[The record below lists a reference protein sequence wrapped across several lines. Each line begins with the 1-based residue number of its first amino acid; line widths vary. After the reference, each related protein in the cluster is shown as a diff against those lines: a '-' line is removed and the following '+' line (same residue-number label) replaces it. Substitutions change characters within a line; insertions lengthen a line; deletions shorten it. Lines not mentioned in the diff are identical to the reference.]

1 MRIADL
7 RIRTRLAIGFGTLLL
22 LLLAMLV
29 IALVRFVAIER
40 ANEALITSA
49 WAKADAAHNIDAM
62 VRGNARRLL
71 EVVAAPDAARR
82 DALNARIDANLAR
95 IAQAQEVL
103 DKYVSTPQ
111 GRQLVAAVRQHND
124 AFVKARAAALSQLR
138 SGQQPGALEI
148 AERDALPALDAMQ
161 EEAVELVALQQK
173 IVDDTGAAT
182 SADIAFAK
190 WLLAAIGMTAVIVG
204 IGAAWSVTRSIT
216 RPIARAVQVAQ
227 RVAQGDLTSRIEVT
241 SRDETGQLM
250 AALKH
255 MNESLDQIVR
265 RVRSGTAAIASAS
278 GQLLAGNTDRSARTE
293 EQAASLEET
302 ASSMEELTATVRQN
316 ADNARQASQ
325 LATNASEIADE
336 GGRVVERA
344 VSSMHDIAERSTKI
358 NDIIGVIDGIAFQT
372 NILALNAAVEAARA
386 GEQGRGF
393 AVVAGEVRTLAQRSA
408 AAAKEI
414 KALIETSVGKVQDGS
429 AHVRDAGR
437 TMHDIVQAVQRVT
450 DIMGEISAA
459 SAEQSGGIE
468 QVNTAVMQMDQV
480 TQQNAALVEQ
490 ATAAAG
496 SLEDQARHLREAVA
510 VFRLADGDAVST
522 SWGARAGDGDSAANA
537 GLSDDAARASVVAF
551 ARRRHVA

>member
-7 RIRTRLAIGFGTLLL
+7 KIRTRLTIGFGTLLAL
-22 LLLAMLV
+22 LLTMLF

-40 ANEALITSA
+40 ANEELLTSA
-49 WAKADAAHNIDAM
+49 WAKADAAHSIDAM
-62 VRGNARRLL
+62 VRGNARRLM
-71 EVVAAPDAARR
+71 EVFLTTDATQRK
-82 DALNARIDANLAR
+82 ALDQRIDANLGR
-95 IAQAQEVL
+95 IAKAQEVL
-103 DKYVSTPQ
+103 DKYVTS
-111 GRQLVAAVRQHND
+111 GEGKQLLNSIRQHNNS
-124 AFVKARAAALSQLR
+124 FLKARASVLTELGSDQRDAALRIVEQ
-138 SGQQPGALEI
+138 
-148 AERDALPALDAMQ
+148 DALPALDAMQ
-161 EEAVELVALQQK
+161 VEAVELVTLQQK
-173 IVDDTGAAT
+173 IVDETGAAT
-182 SADIAFAK
+182 RADIVFAK
-190 WLLAAIGMTAVIVG
+190 WLLVALGAVASVVG
-204 IGAAWSVTRSIT
+204 IFAAWSVTRSIT
-216 RPIARAVQVAQ
+216 RPLARAVEVAE
-227 RVAQGDLTSRIEVT
+227 RVAQGDLSSRIEVT

-250 AALKH
+250 VALKH

-278 GQLLAGNTDRSARTE
+278 GQLLAGNTDLSARTE

-302 ASSMEELTATVRQN
+302 ASSMEQLTATVRQN

-325 LATNASEIADE
+325 LASNASEIAGE

-344 VSSMHDIAERSTKI
+344 VTSMQEIAASSTKI

-414 KALIETSVGKVQDGS
+414 KGLIETSVGKVEDGS
-429 AHVRDAGR
+429 AQVRDAGR
-437 TMHDIVQAVQRVT
+437 TMTEIVQAVQRVT

-459 SAEQSGGIE
+459 SSEQSGGIE

-480 TQQNAALVEQ
+480 TQQNAALVEE

-496 SLEDQARHLREAVA
+496 SLEDQARQLREAVA
-510 VFRLADGDAVST
+510 VFRLAGGDAF
-522 SWGARAGDGDSAANA
+522 GSAHD
-537 GLSDDAARASVVAF
+537 DDADVAAHGPRGAVLAF
-551 ARRRHVA
+551 ARQRQVA

>member
-7 RIRTRLAIGFGTLLL
+7 KIRTRLAIGFGTLLIL
-22 LLLAMLV
+22 LLTML
-29 IALVRFVAIER
+29 IITLVRFVAIER
-40 ANEALITSA
+40 ANEMLITSA
-49 WAKADAAHNIDAM
+49 WAKADAAHTINAM
-62 VRGNARRLL
+62 VRSNGRRLL
-71 EVVAAPDAARR
+71 EAVAATDAAQRST
-82 DALNARIDANLAR
+82 LNRYIDDNQAEIGR
-95 IAQAQEVL
+95 AQGVL
-103 DKYVSTPQ
+103 DKYVSSEQ
-111 GRQLVAAVRQHND
+111 GKQLLAAVRRHNES
-124 AFVKARAAALSQLR
+124 FLKARSTVFSQLNADQRDAALSVV
-138 SGQQPGALEI
+138 EK
-148 AERDALPALDAMQ
+148 DALPALDAMQ
-161 EEAVELVALQQK
+161 SESVELVTLQQK
-173 IVDDTGAAT
+173 IVDATGAST

-190 WLLAAIGMTAVIVG
+190 WLLAAIGGVAAVVG

-216 RPIARAVQVAQ
+216 RPLARAVQVAE

-278 GQLLAGNTDRSARTE
+278 GQLLAGNTDLSARTE

-316 ADNARQASQ
+316 AENARQASQ
-325 LATNASEIADE
+325 LAVNASEIAGD

-344 VSSMHDIAERSTKI
+344 VRSMQEIAASSAKI

-414 KALIETSVGKVQDGS
+414 KALIETSVSKVDDGS
-429 AHVRDAGR
+429 SQVRDAGR
-437 TMHDIVQAVQRVT
+437 TMTDIVQAVQRVT

-480 TQQNAALVEQ
+480 TQQNAALVEE

-510 VFRLADGDAVST
+510 VFRLAGNDDTLSSNGADART
-522 SWGARAGDGDSAANA
+522 AANGPRGA
-537 GLSDDAARASVVAF
+537 VLNF
-551 ARRRHVA
+551 ARQRNAA

>member
-7 RIRTRLAIGFGTLLL
+7 KIRTRLTLGFGTLLIL
-22 LLLAMLV
+22 LLTMLF

-40 ANEALITSA
+40 ANEELLTRA
-49 WAKADAAHNIDAM
+49 WAKADAAHSIDAM
-62 VRGNARRLL
+62 VRGNARRLT
-71 EVVAAPDAARR
+71 EIAIATDTAQRN
-82 DALNARIDANLAR
+82 ALNQRIDVNLAR
-95 IAQAQEVL
+95 IAKAQEVL
-103 DKYVSTPQ
+103 DKYVTSAQGKQLLSTM
-111 GRQLVAAVRQHND
+111 RQHND
-124 AFVKARAAALSQLR
+124 AFLKARGSVLAELAADQRDAALR
-138 SGQQPGALEI
+138 IVQQ
-148 AERDALPALDAMQ
+148 DALPALDAMQ
-161 EEAVELVALQQK
+161 AEAVELVTLQQK
-173 IVDDTGAAT
+173 IVDETGAAT
-182 SADIAFAK
+182 NADIVFAK
-190 WLLAAIGMTAVIVG
+190 WLLAAIGATATVAGIV
-204 IGAAWSVTRSIT
+204 AAWSVTRSIT
-216 RPIARAVQVAQ
+216 RPIARAVEVAE
-227 RVAQGDLTSRIEVT
+227 RVAKGDLSSRIDVT

-278 GQLLAGNTDRSARTE
+278 GQLLAGNTDLSARTE

-302 ASSMEELTATVRQN
+302 ASSMEQLTATVRQN

-325 LATNASEIADE
+325 LASNASEIAGE

-344 VSSMHDIAERSTKI
+344 VTSMQDIAASSAKI

-414 KALIETSVGKVQDGS
+414 KALIETSVGKVEDGS
-429 AHVRDAGR
+429 AQVRDAGR
-437 TMHDIVQAVQRVT
+437 TMIEIVQAVQRVT

-459 SAEQSGGIE
+459 SSEQSGGIE

-480 TQQNAALVEQ
+480 TQQNAALVEE

-496 SLEDQARHLREAVA
+496 SLEDQARQLREAVA
-510 VFRLADGDAVST
+510 VFRLADGDAYSSGHDDADV
-522 SWGARAGDGDSAANA
+522 AAN
-537 GLSDDAARASVVAF
+537 GPRGPVLAF
-551 ARRRHVA
+551 ARQRQVA

>member
-7 RIRTRLAIGFGTLLL
+7 KIRTRLAIGFGTLLL
-22 LLLAMLV
+22 LLLTMLV
-29 IALVRFVAIER
+29 IALVRFIAIER
-40 ANEALITSA
+40 SNEELLTRA
-49 WAKADAAHNIDAM
+49 WAKADAAHSIDAM
-62 VRGNARRLL
+62 VRGNARRML
-71 EVVAAPDAARR
+71 EVATAQDPAQRKTF
-82 DALNARIDANLAR
+82 NERIDANLGR
-95 IAQAQEVL
+95 IAAAQEVL
-103 DKYVSTPQ
+103 DKYVTS
-111 GRQLVAAVRQHND
+111 GRGKELITSLRKHND
-124 AFVKARAAALSQLR
+124 AFQASRNKVIADLNADQRADAIGLV
-138 SGQQPGALEI
+138 
-148 AERDALPALDAMQ
+148 EREALPALDAMQ
-161 EEAVELVALQQK
+161 TEAADLVTLQQK
-173 IVDDTGAAT
+173 IVDETGATTA
-182 SADIAFAK
+182 ADIAFAK
-190 WLLAAIGMTAVIVG
+190 WLLVALGAVAAVVG
-204 IGAAWSVTRSIT
+204 IGAAYSVTRSIT
-216 RPIARAVQVAQ
+216 RPIARAVEVAE

-278 GQLLAGNTDRSARTE
+278 GELLAGNTDLSSRTE

-302 ASSMEELTATVRQN
+302 ASSMEQLTATVKQN

-325 LATNASEIADE
+325 LAANASEIASE

-344 VSSMHDIAERSTKI
+344 VSSMQEIAASSTKI

-414 KALIETSVGKVQDGS
+414 KSLIETSVGKVEDGS
-429 AHVRDAGR
+429 SQVRDAGR
-437 TMHDIVQAVQRVT
+437 TMTEIVQAVQRVT

-459 SAEQSGGIE
+459 SSEQSGGIE

-480 TQQNAALVEQ
+480 TQQNAALVEE

-496 SLEDQARHLREAVA
+496 SLEDQARNLREAVA
-510 VFRLADGDAVST
+510 VFRLPGGDTANVGYDDGAGIASNGPRGAVLAFS
-522 SWGARAGDGDSAANA
+522 RE
-537 GLSDDAARASVVAF
+537 RQVA
-551 ARRRHVA
+551 

>member
-7 RIRTRLAIGFGTLLL
+7 KIRTRLAIGFGTLLL
-22 LLLAMLV
+22 LLLTMLV
-29 IALVRFVAIER
+29 IALVRFIAIER
-40 ANEALITSA
+40 SNEELLTRA
-49 WAKADAAHNIDAM
+49 WAKADAAHSIDAM
-62 VRGNARRLL
+62 VRGNARRML
-71 EVVAAPDAARR
+71 EVATAQDPAQRKAF
-82 DALNARIDANLAR
+82 NERIDANLGR
-95 IAQAQEVL
+95 IAAAQEVL
-103 DKYVSTPQ
+103 DKYVTS
-111 GRQLVAAVRQHND
+111 GRGKELITSLRKHND
-124 AFVKARAAALSQLR
+124 AFQTSRNKIIADLNADQRADAIGLV
-138 SGQQPGALEI
+138 
-148 AERDALPALDAMQ
+148 EREALPALDTMQ
-161 EEAVELVALQQK
+161 AEAADLVKLQQK

-182 SADIAFAK
+182 AADIAFAK
-190 WLLAAIGMTAVIVG
+190 WLLVALGAVAAVVG
-204 IGAAWSVTRSIT
+204 IGAAYSVTRSIT
-216 RPIARAVQVAQ
+216 RPIARAVEVAE

-278 GQLLAGNTDRSARTE
+278 GELLAGNTDLSSRTE

-302 ASSMEELTATVRQN
+302 ASSMEQLTATVKQN

-325 LATNASEIADE
+325 LAANASEIAGE

-344 VSSMHDIAERSTKI
+344 VSSMQEIAASSTKI

-414 KALIETSVGKVQDGS
+414 KSLIETSVGKVEDGS
-429 AHVRDAGR
+429 SQVRDAGR
-437 TMHDIVQAVQRVT
+437 TMTEIVQAVQRVT

-459 SAEQSGGIE
+459 SSEQSGGIE

-480 TQQNAALVEQ
+480 TQQNAALVEE

-496 SLEDQARHLREAVA
+496 SLEDQARNLREAVA
-510 VFRLADGDAVST
+510 VFRLPGGDT
-522 SWGARAGDGDSAANA
+522 ANA
-537 GLSDDAARASVVAF
+537 GYDDDAGIASNSPRGAVLAFSRERQVA
-551 ARRRHVA
+551 

>member
-7 RIRTRLAIGFGTLLL
+7 KIRTRLAIGFGTLLVL
-22 LLLAMLV
+22 LLSMLV

-40 ANEALITSA
+40 ANEELLTSA
-49 WAKADAAHNIDAM
+49 WAKADAAHTIDAM
-62 VRGNARRLL
+62 VRGNGRRLL
-71 EVVAAPDAARR
+71 EFFTTTNPAQRSTY
-82 DALNARIDANLAR
+82 NERIDANLAR
-95 IAQAQEVL
+95 MGEAQALL
-103 DKYVSTPQ
+103 DKYVTTENGKRLIAGIREQ
-111 GRQLVAAVRQHND
+111 NE
-124 AFVKARAAALSQLR
+124 AFKKARAAI
-138 SGQQPGALEI
+138 I
-148 AERDALPALDAMQ
+148 AELDNDQRDIALGITQQQALPALDTMQ
-161 EEAVELVALQQK
+161 TEAAELVTFQK
-173 IVDDTGAAT
+173 KILDETGAAT

-190 WLLAAIGMTAVIVG
+190 WLLVGLGAVAAFVG
-204 IGAAWSVTRSIT
+204 ILAAWSVTRSIT
-216 RPIARAVQVAQ
+216 RPLARAVEVAE
-227 RVAQGDLTSRIEVT
+227 RVAQGDLTSRIDVT

-278 GQLLAGNTDRSARTE
+278 GQLLAGNTDLSSRTE

-302 ASSMEELTATVRQN
+302 ASSMEQLTATVKQN

-325 LATNASEIADE
+325 LASNASEIAGE

-344 VSSMHDIAERSTKI
+344 VTSMQEIAASSTKI

-414 KALIETSVGKVQDGS
+414 KSLIETSVGKVEDGS
-429 AHVRDAGR
+429 SQVRDAGR
-437 TMHDIVQAVQRVT
+437 TMTDIVQAVQRVT

-459 SAEQSGGIE
+459 SSEQSGGIE

-496 SLEDQARHLREAVA
+496 SLEDQARNLREAVA
-510 VFRLADGDAVST
+510 VFRLPGGDAMT
-522 SWGARAGDGDSAANA
+522 AADDNTDLAANGPRGA
-537 GLSDDAARASVVAF
+537 VLAFSRQRQVA
-551 ARRRHVA
+551 

>member
-7 RIRTRLAIGFGTLLL
+7 KIRTRLAIGFGTLLIL
-22 LLLAMLV
+22 LLTML
-29 IALVRFVAIER
+29 IITLVRFVAIER
-40 ANEALITSA
+40 ANEMLITSA
-49 WAKADAAHNIDAM
+49 WAKADAAHTINAM
-62 VRGNARRLL
+62 VRSNGRRLL
-71 EVVAAPDAARR
+71 EAVAATDAAQRST
-82 DALNARIDANLAR
+82 LNRYIDDNQAEIGR
-95 IAQAQEVL
+95 AQGVL
-103 DKYVSTPQ
+103 DKYVSSEQ
-111 GRQLVAAVRQHND
+111 GKQLLAAVRRHNES
-124 AFVKARAAALSQLR
+124 FLKARSTVFSQLSADQRDAALSVV
-138 SGQQPGALEI
+138 EK
-148 AERDALPALDAMQ
+148 DALPALDAMQ
-161 EEAVELVALQQK
+161 SESIELVTLQQK
-173 IVDDTGAAT
+173 IVDATGAST

-190 WLLAAIGMTAVIVG
+190 WLLAAIGGVAAVVG

-216 RPIARAVQVAQ
+216 RPLARAVQVAE

-278 GQLLAGNTDRSARTE
+278 GQLLAGNTDLSARTE

-316 ADNARQASQ
+316 AENARQASQ
-325 LATNASEIADE
+325 LAVNASEIAGD

-344 VSSMHDIAERSTKI
+344 VSSMQEIAASSAKI

-414 KALIETSVGKVQDGS
+414 KALIETSVSKVDDGS
-429 AHVRDAGR
+429 SQVRDAGR
-437 TMHDIVQAVQRVT
+437 TMTDIVQAVQRVT

-459 SAEQSGGIE
+459 SAEQTGGIE

-480 TQQNAALVEQ
+480 TQQNAALVEE

-510 VFRLADGDAVST
+510 VFRLAGNDDALSSNGGDAQT
-522 SWGARAGDGDSAANA
+522 AANGQRGA
-537 GLSDDAARASVVAF
+537 VLNF
-551 ARRRHVA
+551 ARQRNAA

>member
-7 RIRTRLAIGFGTLLL
+7 KIRTRLSIGFGTLLVL
-22 LLLAMLV
+22 LLSMLIV
-29 IALVRFVAIER
+29 ALVRFVAIER
-40 ANEALITSA
+40 ANEELLTSA
-49 WAKADAAHNIDAM
+49 WAKADAAHTIDAM

-71 EVVAAPDAARR
+71 EFFTTTNPAQRTTY
-82 DALNARIDANLAR
+82 NERIDANLAR
-95 IAQAQEVL
+95 MSEAQALL
-103 DKYVSTPQ
+103 DKYVTTENGKRLTKAIREQ
-111 GRQLVAAVRQHND
+111 NE
-124 AFVKARAAALSQLR
+124 AFKKARIAVVAELDADQRETAL
-138 SGQQPGALEI
+138 GIVQQQ
-148 AERDALPALDAMQ
+148 ALPALDAMQ
-161 EEAVELVALQQK
+161 NEAVELVTFQK
-173 IVDDTGAAT
+173 KILDETGAAT

-190 WLLAAIGMTAVIVG
+190 LLLVVLGALAAVVG
-204 IGAAWSVTRSIT
+204 IVAAWSVTRSIT
-216 RPIARAVQVAQ
+216 RPIARAVEVAQ
-227 RVAQGDLTSRIEVT
+227 RVAQGDLTSRIDVT

-265 RVRSGTAAIASAS
+265 RVRSGTAAITSAS
-278 GQLLAGNTDRSARTE
+278 GELLAGNTDLSSRTE

-302 ASSMEELTATVRQN
+302 ASSMEQLTATVKQN
-316 ADNARQASQ
+316 AENARQASQ
-325 LATNASEIADE
+325 LAANASEIAGQ
-336 GGRVVERA
+336 GGRVVDGA
-344 VSSMHDIAERSTKI
+344 VRSMQEIADSSTKI

-414 KALIETSVGKVQDGS
+414 KSLIETSVHKVQDGS
-429 AHVRDAGR
+429 TQVRDAGR
-437 TMHDIVQAVQRVT
+437 TMTDIVQAVQRVT

-459 SAEQSGGIE
+459 SSEQSGGIE

-496 SLEDQARHLREAVA
+496 SLEDQARNLRDAVA
-510 VFRLADGDAVST
+510 IFRLPG
-522 SWGARAGDGDSAANA
+522 GDSVSAE
-537 GLSDDAARASVVAF
+537 DDATPDALANGPRGAVLAFSRQRQVA
-551 ARRRHVA
+551 

>member
-7 RIRTRLAIGFGTLLL
+7 KIRTRLAIGFGTLLV

-40 ANEALITSA
+40 ANEMLLTSA
-49 WAKADAAHNIDAM
+49 WSKADAAHTIDAM
-62 VRGNARRLL
+62 VRGNGRRML
-71 EVVAAPDAARR
+71 EVIATTDPTQRKTY
-82 DALNARIDANLAR
+82 NERIDVNLAR
-95 IAQAQEVL
+95 TADALQVL
-103 DKYVSTPQ
+103 DKYVTSAD
-111 GRQLVAAVRQHND
+111 GKKLLVSIRQHNE
-124 AFVKARAAALSQLR
+124 AFQKARSAVIAQLSADQHDAAL
-138 SGQQPGALEI
+138 GTV
-148 AERDALPALDAMQ
+148 EREALPALDAMQ
-161 EEAVELVALQQK
+161 TEAVDLVKLQQK
-173 IVDDTGAAT
+173 IVDETGAAT
-182 SADIAFAK
+182 SADIVFAK
-190 WLLAAIGMTAVIVG
+190 WLLAAIGAVAAVVG
-204 IGAAWSVTRSIT
+204 IGAAWSVTRSVT
-216 RPIARAVQVAQ
+216 RPIARAVQIAE
-227 RVAQGDLTSRIEVT
+227 RVAQGDLTSRIDVT

-278 GQLLAGNTDRSARTE
+278 GELLAGNTDLSARTE

-302 ASSMEELTATVRQN
+302 ASSMEQLTATVKQN

-325 LATNASEIADE
+325 LAANASEIAGE

-344 VSSMHDIAERSTKI
+344 VSSMQEIAASSSKI

-414 KALIETSVGKVQDGS
+414 KGLIETSVGKVEDGS
-429 AHVRDAGR
+429 SQVRDAGR
-437 TMHDIVQAVQRVT
+437 SMTDIVQAVQRVT

-510 VFRLADGDAVST
+510 VFQLPDGHTVST
-522 SWGARAGDGDSAANA
+522 LHDDDGLASAANMPRGA
-537 GLSDDAARASVVAF
+537 VLAF
-551 ARRRHVA
+551 SRERHIA

>member
-7 RIRTRLAIGFGTLLL
+7 KIRTRLAIGFGTLLL
-22 LLLAMLV
+22 LLLTMLV
-29 IALVRFVAIER
+29 IALVRFIAIER
-40 ANEALITSA
+40 SNEELLTRA
-49 WAKADAAHNIDAM
+49 WAKADAAHSIDAM

-71 EVVAAPDAARR
+71 EVATAQDPAQRKAF
-82 DALNARIDANLAR
+82 NERIDANLGR
-95 IAQAQEVL
+95 IAAAQEVL
-103 DKYVSTPQ
+103 DKYVTS
-111 GRQLVAAVRQHND
+111 GRGKELIASLRKHND
-124 AFVKARAAALSQLR
+124 AFQASRNKVIADLNTDQRADAIGLV
-138 SGQQPGALEI
+138 
-148 AERDALPALDAMQ
+148 EREALPALDAMQ
-161 EEAVELVALQQK
+161 AEAADLVSLQQK
-173 IVDDTGAAT
+173 IVDETGAAT
-182 SADIAFAK
+182 AADIAFAK
-190 WLLAAIGMTAVIVG
+190 WLLVALGAVAAVVG
-204 IGAAWSVTRSIT
+204 IGAAYSVTRSIT
-216 RPIARAVQVAQ
+216 RPIARAVEVAE

-278 GQLLAGNTDRSARTE
+278 GELLAGNTDLSSRTE

-302 ASSMEELTATVRQN
+302 ASSMEQLTATVKQN

-325 LATNASEIADE
+325 LAANASEIAGE

-344 VSSMHDIAERSTKI
+344 VSSMQDIAASSTKI

-414 KALIETSVGKVQDGS
+414 KSLIETSVGKVEDGS
-429 AHVRDAGR
+429 SQVRDAGR
-437 TMHDIVQAVQRVT
+437 TMTEIVQAVQRVT

-459 SAEQSGGIE
+459 SSEQSGGIE

-480 TQQNAALVEQ
+480 TQQNAALVEE

-496 SLEDQARHLREAVA
+496 SLEDQARNLREAVA
-510 VFRLADGDAVST
+510 VFRLPGGDT
-522 SWGARAGDGDSAANA
+522 ANA
-537 GLSDDAARASVVAF
+537 GYEDDTGIASHGPRGAVLAFSRERQVA
-551 ARRRHVA
+551 

>member
-7 RIRTRLAIGFGTLLL
+7 KIRTRLAIGFGTLLVL
-22 LLLAMLV
+22 LLCMLT
-29 IALVRFVAIER
+29 ITLIRFVAIER
-40 ANEALITSA
+40 ANEELLNSA
-49 WAKADAAHNIDAM
+49 WAKADAAHTIDGM
-62 VRGNARRLL
+62 VRGNGRRLL
-71 EVVAAPDAARR
+71 EFFTTTDAAQREKY
-82 DALNARIDANLAR
+82 NARIDANLAR
-95 IAQAQEVL
+95 MAEAQAVL
-103 DKYVSTPQ
+103 DKYVTTENGKRLIGSIRAQNET
-111 GRQLVAAVRQHND
+111 
-124 AFVKARAAALSQLR
+124 FKKARVAVVAELSAGQRDNAL
-138 SGQQPGALEI
+138 GIVQQT
-148 AERDALPALDAMQ
+148 ALPALDEMQ
-161 EEAVELVALQQK
+161 TEAAELVTFQK
-173 IVDDTGAAT
+173 KILDETGAAT

-190 WLLAAIGMTAVIVG
+190 WLLVALGALASVVG
-204 IGAAWSVTRSIT
+204 IAAAWSVTRSIT
-216 RPIARAVQVAQ
+216 RPIARAVEVAQ
-227 RVAQGDLTSRIEVT
+227 RVAQGDLTSRIDVT

-278 GQLLAGNTDRSARTE
+278 GQLLAGNTDLSSRTE

-302 ASSMEELTATVRQN
+302 ASSMEQLTATVKQN

-325 LATNASEIADE
+325 LASNASEIAGE

-344 VSSMHDIAERSTKI
+344 VTSMQEIADSSTKI

-414 KALIETSVGKVQDGS
+414 KSLIETSVHKVADGS
-429 AHVRDAGR
+429 SQVRDAGR
-437 TMHDIVQAVQRVT
+437 TMTEIVQAVQRVT

-459 SAEQSGGIE
+459 SSEQSGGIE

-496 SLEDQARHLREAVA
+496 SLEDQARNLRDAVA
-510 VFRLADGDAVST
+510 VFRLPGGDAVT
-522 SWGARAGDGDSAANA
+522 GGYDDEADVAANGPRGA
-537 GLSDDAARASVVAF
+537 VLAFSRQRQVA
-551 ARRRHVA
+551 

>member
-7 RIRTRLAIGFGTLLL
+7 KIRTRLAIGFGTLLL
-22 LLLAMLV
+22 LLLTMLV
-29 IALVRFVAIER
+29 IALARFIAIER
-40 ANEALITSA
+40 SNEELLTRA
-49 WAKADAAHNIDAM
+49 WAKADAAHSIDAM

-71 EVVAAPDAARR
+71 EVATAQDPAQRKAF
-82 DALNARIDANLAR
+82 NERIDANLGR
-95 IAQAQEVL
+95 ITAAQEVL
-103 DKYVSTPQ
+103 DKYVTS
-111 GRQLVAAVRQHND
+111 GRGKELIASLRKHND
-124 AFVKARAAALSQLR
+124 AFQASRNKVIADLNTDQRADAIGLV
-138 SGQQPGALEI
+138 
-148 AERDALPALDAMQ
+148 EREALPALDAMQ
-161 EEAVELVALQQK
+161 AEAADLVSLQQK
-173 IVDDTGAAT
+173 IVDETGAAT
-182 SADIAFAK
+182 AADIAFAK
-190 WLLAAIGMTAVIVG
+190 WLLVALGAVAAVVG
-204 IGAAWSVTRSIT
+204 IGAAYSVTRSIT
-216 RPIARAVQVAQ
+216 RPIARAVEVAE

-278 GQLLAGNTDRSARTE
+278 GELLAGNTDLSSRTE

-302 ASSMEELTATVRQN
+302 ASSMEQLTATVKQN

-325 LATNASEIADE
+325 LAANASEIAGE

-344 VSSMHDIAERSTKI
+344 VSSMQDIAASSTKI

-414 KALIETSVGKVQDGS
+414 KSLIETSVGKVEDGS
-429 AHVRDAGR
+429 SQVRDAGR
-437 TMHDIVQAVQRVT
+437 TMTEIVQAVQRVT

-459 SAEQSGGIE
+459 SSEQSGGIE

-480 TQQNAALVEQ
+480 TQQNAALVEE

-496 SLEDQARHLREAVA
+496 SLEDQARNLREAVA
-510 VFRLADGDAVST
+510 VFRLPGGDT
-522 SWGARAGDGDSAANA
+522 ANA
-537 GLSDDAARASVVAF
+537 GYDDDTGIASNGPRGAVLAFSRERQVA
-551 ARRRHVA
+551 

>member
-7 RIRTRLAIGFGTLLL
+7 KIRTRLAIGFGTLLIL
-22 LLLAMLV
+22 LLSMLI
-29 IALVRFVAIER
+29 IALVRFIAIER
-40 ANEALITSA
+40 ANEELLTRA
-49 WAKADAAHNIDAM
+49 WAKADAAHSIDSM
-62 VRGNARRLL
+62 VRGNGRRLL
-71 EVVAAPDAARR
+71 EVAMAPDAAQRK
-82 DALNARIDANLAR
+82 ALNERIDVNLGRLAS
-95 IAQAQEVL
+95 AQAVL
-103 DKYVSTPQ
+103 DKYVTS
-111 GRQLVAAVRQHND
+111 GRGKELITSLRAQNET
-124 AFVKARAAALSQLR
+124 FKKARDTV
-138 SGQQPGALEI
+138 I
-148 AERDALPALDAMQ
+148 AELNADQRGVALGIVQQDALPALDAMQ
-161 EEAVELVALQQK
+161 TEAAELVTLQQK
-173 IVDDTGAAT
+173 IVDETGAAT
-182 SADIAFAK
+182 AADIVFAK
-190 WLLAAIGMTAVIVG
+190 WLLIALGALAAVVG

-216 RPIARAVQVAQ
+216 RPIARAVEVAE
-227 RVAQGDLTSRIEVT
+227 RVAQGDLTSRIDVT
-241 SRDETGQLM
+241 SLDETGQLM

-278 GQLLAGNTDRSARTE
+278 GELLAGNTDLSSRTE

-302 ASSMEELTATVRQN
+302 ASSMEQLTATVKQN

-325 LATNASEIADE
+325 LASNASDIAGE

-344 VSSMHDIAERSTKI
+344 VASMQEIAASSTKI

-414 KALIETSVGKVQDGS
+414 KGLIETSVGKVSDGS
-429 AHVRDAGR
+429 SQVRDAGR
-437 TMHDIVQAVQRVT
+437 TMTEIVQAVQRVT

-459 SAEQSGGIE
+459 SSEQSGGIE

-496 SLEDQARHLREAVA
+496 SLEDQARNLREAVA
-510 VFRLADGDAVST
+510 VFRLPGGDVVTGHDDDG
-522 SWGARAGDGDSAANA
+522 GAAANGPRGA
-537 GLSDDAARASVVAF
+537 VLAF
-551 ARRRHVA
+551 ARQRQVA

>member
-7 RIRTRLAIGFGTLLL
+7 KIRTRLAIGFGTLLL
-22 LLLAMLV
+22 LLLTMLV
-29 IALVRFVAIER
+29 IALVRFIAIER
-40 ANEALITSA
+40 SNEELLTRA
-49 WAKADAAHNIDAM
+49 WAKADAAHSIDAM
-62 VRGNARRLL
+62 VRGNARRML
-71 EVVAAPDAARR
+71 EVATAQDPAQRKAF
-82 DALNARIDANLAR
+82 NERIDANLGR
-95 IAQAQEVL
+95 IAAAQEVL
-103 DKYVSTPQ
+103 DKYVTS
-111 GRQLVAAVRQHND
+111 GRGKELIASLRKHND
-124 AFVKARAAALSQLR
+124 AFQTSRNKIIADLNADQRADAIGLV
-138 SGQQPGALEI
+138 
-148 AERDALPALDAMQ
+148 EREALPALDTMQ
-161 EEAVELVALQQK
+161 AEAADLVKLQQK

-182 SADIAFAK
+182 AADIAFAK
-190 WLLAAIGMTAVIVG
+190 WLLVALGAVAAVVG
-204 IGAAWSVTRSIT
+204 IGAAYSVTRSIT
-216 RPIARAVQVAQ
+216 RPIARAVEVAE

-278 GQLLAGNTDRSARTE
+278 GELLAGNTDLSSRTE

-302 ASSMEELTATVRQN
+302 ASSMEQLTATVKQN

-325 LATNASEIADE
+325 LAANASEIAGE

-344 VSSMHDIAERSTKI
+344 VSSMQEIAASSTKI

-414 KALIETSVGKVQDGS
+414 KSLIETSVGKVEDGS
-429 AHVRDAGR
+429 SQVRDAGR
-437 TMHDIVQAVQRVT
+437 TMTEIVQAVQRVT

-459 SAEQSGGIE
+459 SSEQSGGIE

-480 TQQNAALVEQ
+480 TQQNAALVEE

-496 SLEDQARHLREAVA
+496 SLEDQARNLREAVA
-510 VFRLADGDAVST
+510 VFRLPGGDT
-522 SWGARAGDGDSAANA
+522 ANA
-537 GLSDDAARASVVAF
+537 GYDDDAGIASNSPRGAVLAFSRERQVA
-551 ARRRHVA
+551 

>member
-7 RIRTRLAIGFGTLLL
+7 KIRTRLAIGFGTLLL
-22 LLLAMLV
+22 LLLTMLV
-29 IALVRFVAIER
+29 ISLVRFIAIER
-40 ANEALITSA
+40 SNEELLTRA
-49 WAKADAAHNIDAM
+49 WAKADAAHSIDAM
-62 VRGNARRLL
+62 VRGNGRRML
-71 EVVAAPDAARR
+71 EVATAQDPAQRKAF
-82 DALNARIDANLAR
+82 NERIDVNLGR
-95 IAQAQEVL
+95 IAAAQAVL
-103 DKYVSTPQ
+103 DKYVTS
-111 GRQLVAAVRQHND
+111 GRGKELIASLRKHND
-124 AFVKARAAALSQLR
+124 AFQASRNKVIADLNADQRADAIGLV
-138 SGQQPGALEI
+138 
-148 AERDALPALDAMQ
+148 EREALPTLDAMQ
-161 EEAVELVALQQK
+161 AEAADLVTLQQK

-182 SADIAFAK
+182 AADIAFAK
-190 WLLAAIGMTAVIVG
+190 WLLVAIGVIATVIG
-204 IGAAWSVTRSIT
+204 IGAAYSVTRSIT
-216 RPIARAVQVAQ
+216 RPIARAVEVAE

-278 GQLLAGNTDRSARTE
+278 GELLAGNTDLSSRTE

-302 ASSMEELTATVRQN
+302 ASSMEQLTATVKQN

-325 LATNASEIADE
+325 LASNASEIAGE

-344 VSSMHDIAERSTKI
+344 VSSMQEIAASSTKI

-414 KALIETSVGKVQDGS
+414 KSLIETSVGKVEDGS
-429 AHVRDAGR
+429 SQVRDAGR
-437 TMHDIVQAVQRVT
+437 TMTEIVQAVQRVT

-459 SAEQSGGIE
+459 SSEQSGGIE

-480 TQQNAALVEQ
+480 TQQNAALVEE

-496 SLEDQARHLREAVA
+496 SLEDQARNLREAVA
-510 VFRLADGDAVST
+510 VFRLPGGDTAST
-522 SWGARAGDGDSAANA
+522 GYD
-537 GLSDDAARASVVAF
+537 DDAGIASNSPRGAVLAFSRERQVA
-551 ARRRHVA
+551 

>member
-7 RIRTRLAIGFGTLLL
+7 KIRTRLSIGFGTLLAL
-22 LLLAMLV
+22 LLTMLV

-40 ANEALITSA
+40 ANEALLTSA
-49 WAKADAAHNIDAM
+49 WAKANAAHDIDAM
-62 VRGNARRLL
+62 GRGNARRLL
-71 EVVAAPDAARR
+71 EIFTTTDATQRNT
-82 DALNARIDANLAR
+82 LNQRIDDNLAR
-95 IAQAQEVL
+95 IGKAQEVL
-103 DKYVSTPQ
+103 DKYVTTTQ
-111 GRQLVAAVRQHND
+111 GKQLVAAVRQHND
-124 AFVKARAAALSQLR
+124 AFVKARSTTLAQLNASQQDLAM
-138 SGQQPGALEI
+138 STAQ
-148 AERDALPALDAMQ
+148 RDAMPALDAMQ
-161 EEAVELVALQQK
+161 VESVQLVALQQK

-190 WLLAAIGMTAVIVG
+190 WLLAAIGAAAVVVG
-204 IGAAWSVTRSIT
+204 VGAAWSVTRSIT
-216 RPIARAVQVAQ
+216 RPIAHAVQVAQ
-227 RVAQGDLTSRIEVT
+227 RVAQGDLTSRIDVT

-278 GQLLAGNTDRSARTE
+278 GQLLAGNTDLSARTE

-302 ASSMEELTATVRQN
+302 ASSMEELTTTVRQN

-325 LATNASEIADE
+325 LASNASEIAGE

-344 VSSMHDIAERSTKI
+344 VTSMQEIADSSTKI

-414 KALIETSVGKVQDGS
+414 KALIETSVSKVTDGS
-429 AHVRDAGR
+429 SQVRDAGR
-437 TMHDIVQAVQRVT
+437 TMTDIVQAVQRVT

-459 SAEQSGGIE
+459 SSEQSGGIE

-510 VFRLADGDAVST
+510 VFRLADGEVASPAYASQGENADPAAN
-522 SWGARAGDGDSAANA
+522 GARG
-537 GLSDDAARASVVAF
+537 SVVAF
-551 ARRRHVA
+551 ARQRNVA

>member
-7 RIRTRLAIGFGTLLL
+7 KIRTRLSIGFGTLLVL
-22 LLLAMLV
+22 LLSMLV

-40 ANEALITSA
+40 ANEELLTRA
-49 WAKADAAHNIDAM
+49 WAKADAAHRIDAM
-62 VRGNARRLL
+62 VRGNARRLI
-71 EVVAAPDAARR
+71 EAIVTTDATQR
-82 DALNARIDANLAR
+82 NAFNERIDANLAR
-95 IAQAQEVL
+95 IAKAQEVL
-103 DKYVSTPQ
+103 DKYVTS
-111 GRQLVAAVRQHND
+111 GKGKQLLNAVRQHND
-124 AFVKARAAALSQLR
+124 TFLKARGSVISALNASQRDTALR
-138 SGQQPGALEI
+138 IAQQ
-148 AERDALPALDAMQ
+148 DALPALDAMQ
-161 EEAVELVALQQK
+161 AEAVELVTLQQK
-173 IVDDTGAAT
+173 IVDETGAAT
-182 SADIAFAK
+182 SADIVFAK
-190 WLLAAIGMTAVIVG
+190 WLLATLGAAATVAGIV
-204 IGAAWSVTRSIT
+204 AAWSVTRSIT
-216 RPIARAVQVAQ
+216 RPLARAVEVAE
-227 RVAQGDLTSRIEVT
+227 RVAQGDLSSRIDVT

-278 GQLLAGNTDRSARTE
+278 GQLLSGNTNLSARTE

-302 ASSMEELTATVRQN
+302 ASSMEQLTATVRQN
-316 ADNARQASQ
+316 ADNARQARQ
-325 LATNASEIADE
+325 LASNASDIAGE

-344 VSSMHDIAERSTKI
+344 VTSMQEIAASSTKI

-414 KALIETSVGKVQDGS
+414 KTLIETSVGKVEDGS
-429 AHVRDAGR
+429 AQVRDAGR
-437 TMHDIVQAVQRVT
+437 TMTEIVQAVQRVT

-459 SAEQSGGIE
+459 SNEQSGGIE

-480 TQQNAALVEQ
+480 TQQNAALVEE

-496 SLEDQARHLREAVA
+496 SLEDQARQLREAVA
-510 VFRLADGDAVST
+510 VFRLSDGGAYTSGHDGDTDV
-522 SWGARAGDGDSAANA
+522 AANGSRGA
-537 GLSDDAARASVVAF
+537 VLAF
-551 ARRRHVA
+551 ARQRQVA

>member
-7 RIRTRLAIGFGTLLL
+7 KIRTRLAIGFGTLLVL
-22 LLLAMLV
+22 LLTMLI

-40 ANEALITSA
+40 ANEELLTRA
-49 WAKADAAHNIDAM
+49 WAKADAAHSIDAM
-62 VRGNARRLL
+62 VRGNARRLM
-71 EVVAAPDAARR
+71 EIVITTDAAQRN
-82 DALNARIDANLAR
+82 ALNQRIDANLTH
-95 IAQAQEVL
+95 IAKAQEVL
-103 DKYVSTPQ
+103 DKYVTSAK
-111 GRQLVAAVRQHND
+111 GKQLLGALRQHNE
-124 AFVKARAAALSQLR
+124 AFLKARGSV
-138 SGQQPGALEI
+138 I
-148 AERDALPALDAMQ
+148 AELGADQRDSALRIAQQDALPALDAMQ
-161 EEAVELVALQQK
+161 AEAIDLVTLQQK

-182 SADIAFAK
+182 SADIVFAK
-190 WLLAAIGMTAVIVG
+190 WLLAAIGAAAAVIG
-204 IGAAWSVTRSIT
+204 IVAALSVTRSIT
-216 RPIARAVQVAQ
+216 RPLARAVEVAE
-227 RVAQGDLTSRIEVT
+227 RVAKGDLSSRIEVT

-278 GQLLAGNTDRSARTE
+278 GQLLAGNTDLSARTE

-302 ASSMEELTATVRQN
+302 ASSMEQLTATVRQN

-325 LATNASEIADE
+325 LAANASEIAGE

-344 VSSMHDIAERSTKI
+344 VTSMQDIAASSAKI

-429 AHVRDAGR
+429 SQVLDAGR
-437 TMHDIVQAVQRVT
+437 TMTEIVQAVQRVT

-459 SAEQSGGIE
+459 SSEQSGGIE

-480 TQQNAALVEQ
+480 TQQNAALVEE

-496 SLEDQARHLREAVA
+496 SLEDQARQLREAVA
-510 VFRLADGDAVST
+510 VFRLAGGDADVS
-522 SWGARAGDGDSAANA
+522 AHDDADVAANGPRGA
-537 GLSDDAARASVVAF
+537 VLAF
-551 ARRRHVA
+551 ARQRQVA

>member
-7 RIRTRLAIGFGTLLL
+7 KIRTRLSIGFGTLLI
-22 LLLAMLV
+22 LLLAMLA
-29 IALVRFVAIER
+29 ITLVRFVAIER
-40 ANEALITSA
+40 ANEMLITSA
-49 WAKADAAHNIDAM
+49 WAKADAAHTINAM
-62 VRGNARRLL
+62 VRSNARRLL
-71 EVVAAPDAARR
+71 EAVSATHAAQR
-82 DALNARIDANLAR
+82 DAFDRHIDENLAAIGR
-95 IAQAQEVL
+95 AQGVL
-103 DKYVSTPQ
+103 DKYVSSAQ
-111 GRQLVAAVRQHND
+111 GKELLAAIRQHNTT
-124 AFVKARAAALSQLR
+124 FLKARNTVISQLR
-138 SGQQPGALEI
+138 ADQREAALAT
-148 AERDALPALDAMQ
+148 AEKDALPALDAMQ
-161 EEAVELVALQQK
+161 AESVELVALQQK
-173 IVDDTGAAT
+173 IVDATGAST

-190 WLLAAIGMTAVIVG
+190 WLLAAIGGAAAVVG

-216 RPIARAVQVAQ
+216 RPIAHAVQVAE

-255 MNESLDQIVR
+255 MNESLDRIVR

-278 GQLLAGNTDRSARTE
+278 GELLAGNTDLSARTE

-316 ADNARQASQ
+316 AENARQASQ
-325 LATNASEIADE
+325 LAINASEIAGE

-344 VSSMHDIAERSTKI
+344 VTSMQEIAASSAKI

-408 AAAKEI
+408 AAAREI
-414 KALIETSVGKVQDGS
+414 KALIETSVSQVEDGS
-429 AHVRDAGR
+429 SQVRNAGR
-437 TMHDIVQAVQRVT
+437 TMTDIVQAVQRVT

-480 TQQNAALVEQ
+480 TQQNAALVEE

-496 SLEDQARHLREAVA
+496 SLEDQARQLREAVA
-510 VFRLADGDAVST
+510 VFRLAGNDEAPASNEGDT
-522 SWGARAGDGDSAANA
+522 Q
-537 GLSDDAARASVVAF
+537 AARGPRGAVLDF
-551 ARRRHVA
+551 ARPRNAA

>member
-7 RIRTRLAIGFGTLLL
+7 KIRTRLAIGFGTLLAL
-22 LLLAMLV
+22 LLTMLV
-29 IALVRFVAIER
+29 ITLMRFVAIER
-40 ANEALITSA
+40 DNEELLTSA
-49 WAKADAAHNIDAM
+49 WAKADAAHSIDAM
-62 VRGNARRLL
+62 VRGNGRRML
-71 EVVAAPDAARR
+71 EIFTITDAAQR
-82 DALNARIDANLAR
+82 NTINQRIDANLSR
-95 IAQAQEVL
+95 IGEAQAVL
-103 DKYVSTPQ
+103 DKYVVSAH
-111 GRQLVAAVRQHND
+111 GKQLMTSIRQHND
-124 AFVKARAAALSQLR
+124 AFVTARRAMLAALT
-138 SGQQPGALEI
+138 SGERDLALDLTH
-148 AERDALPALDAMQ
+148 RDALPALDAMQ
-161 EEAVELVALQQK
+161 AEAAELVTLQKK
-173 IVDDTGAAT
+173 IVDDTGATTRAG
-182 SADIAFAK
+182 IVFAK
-190 WLLAAIGMTAVIVG
+190 WLLIAIGAAATLLG

-216 RPIARAVQVAQ
+216 RPLARAVAVAE
-227 RVAQGDLTSRIEVT
+227 RVAQGDLTSRIDVT

-250 AALKH
+250 GALKH
-255 MNESLDQIVR
+255 MNESLEHIVR
-265 RVRSGTAAIASAS
+265 RVRHGTAAIASAS
-278 GQLLAGNTDRSARTE
+278 GQLLAGNTDLSSRTE

-325 LATNASEIADE
+325 LAANASEIAGE

-344 VSSMHDIAERSTKI
+344 VASMQGIAASSTKI

-414 KALIETSVGKVQDGS
+414 KTLIETSVDKVEDGS
-429 AHVRDAGR
+429 AQVRDAGR
-437 TMHDIVQAVQRVT
+437 TMAEIVQAVQRVT

-459 SAEQSGGIE
+459 SSEQSGGIE

-496 SLEDQARHLREAVA
+496 SLEDQARYLRDAVA
-510 VFRLADGDAVST
+510 VFRLTDGDLVTAMLDAPAQT
-522 SWGARAGDGDSAANA
+522 AAN
-537 GLSDDAARASVVAF
+537 GPRGDVLAF
-551 ARRRHVA
+551 ARARHTA

>member
-7 RIRTRLAIGFGTLLL
+7 KIRTRLAIGFGTLLL
-22 LLLAMLV
+22 LLLTMLV
-29 IALVRFVAIER
+29 IALVRFIAIER
-40 ANEALITSA
+40 SNEELLTRA
-49 WAKADAAHNIDAM
+49 WAKADAAHSIDAM
-62 VRGNARRLL
+62 VRGNGRRML
-71 EVVAAPDAARR
+71 EVATAQDPAQRKAF
-82 DALNARIDANLAR
+82 NERIDVNLGR
-95 IAQAQEVL
+95 ISAAQEVL
-103 DKYVSTPQ
+103 DKYVTS
-111 GRQLVAAVRQHND
+111 GRGKELIASLRKHNEAFQASRNKVIADLNTDQRADAIGLV
-124 AFVKARAAALSQLR
+124 
-138 SGQQPGALEI
+138 
-148 AERDALPALDAMQ
+148 EREALPALDAMQ
-161 EEAVELVALQQK
+161 AEAADLVTLQQK

-182 SADIAFAK
+182 AADIAFAK
-190 WLLAAIGMTAVIVG
+190 WLLLAIGAIAAVVG
-204 IGAAWSVTRSIT
+204 IGAAYSVTRSIT
-216 RPIARAVQVAQ
+216 RPIARAVEVAE

-278 GQLLAGNTDRSARTE
+278 GELLAGNTDLSSRTE

-302 ASSMEELTATVRQN
+302 ASSMEQLTATVKQN

-325 LATNASEIADE
+325 LAANASEIAGE

-344 VSSMHDIAERSTKI
+344 VSSMQEIAASSTKI

-414 KALIETSVGKVQDGS
+414 KSLIETSVGKVEDGS
-429 AHVRDAGR
+429 SQVRDAGR
-437 TMHDIVQAVQRVT
+437 TMTDIVQAVQRVT

-459 SAEQSGGIE
+459 SSEQSGGIE

-480 TQQNAALVEQ
+480 TQQNAALVEE

-496 SLEDQARHLREAVA
+496 SLEDQARNLREAVA
-510 VFRLADGDAVST
+510 VFRLPGGDT
-522 SWGARAGDGDSAANA
+522 ANA
-537 GLSDDAARASVVAF
+537 GYDDDAGIASNGPRGAVLAFSRERQVA
-551 ARRRHVA
+551 

>member
-7 RIRTRLAIGFGTLLL
+7 KIRTRLAIGFGTLLL
-22 LLLAMLV
+22 LLLTMLV
-29 IALVRFVAIER
+29 IALVRFIAIER
-40 ANEALITSA
+40 SNEELLTRA
-49 WAKADAAHNIDAM
+49 WAKADAAHSIDAM
-62 VRGNARRLL
+62 VRGNARRML
-71 EVVAAPDAARR
+71 EVATAQDPAQRTAF
-82 DALNARIDANLAR
+82 NERIDANLGR
-95 IAQAQEVL
+95 IAAAQEVL
-103 DKYVSTPQ
+103 DKYVTS
-111 GRQLVAAVRQHND
+111 GRGKELIASLRKHND
-124 AFVKARAAALSQLR
+124 AFQTSRNKIIADLNADQRADAIGLV
-138 SGQQPGALEI
+138 
-148 AERDALPALDAMQ
+148 EREALPALDTMQ
-161 EEAVELVALQQK
+161 AEAADLVKLQQK

-182 SADIAFAK
+182 AADIAFAK
-190 WLLAAIGMTAVIVG
+190 WLLVALGAVAAVVG
-204 IGAAWSVTRSIT
+204 IGAAYSVTRSIT
-216 RPIARAVQVAQ
+216 RPIARAVEVAE

-278 GQLLAGNTDRSARTE
+278 GELLAGNTDLSSRTE

-302 ASSMEELTATVRQN
+302 ASSMEQLTATVKQN

-325 LATNASEIADE
+325 LAANASEIAGE

-344 VSSMHDIAERSTKI
+344 VSSMQEIAASSTKI

-414 KALIETSVGKVQDGS
+414 KSLIETSVGKVEDGS
-429 AHVRDAGR
+429 SQVRDAGR
-437 TMHDIVQAVQRVT
+437 TMTEIVQAVQRVT

-459 SAEQSGGIE
+459 SSEQSGGIE

-480 TQQNAALVEQ
+480 TQQNAALVEE

-496 SLEDQARHLREAVA
+496 SLEDQARNLREAVA
-510 VFRLADGDAVST
+510 VFRLPGGDT
-522 SWGARAGDGDSAANA
+522 ANA
-537 GLSDDAARASVVAF
+537 GYDDDAGIASNSPRGAVLAFSRERQVA
-551 ARRRHVA
+551 